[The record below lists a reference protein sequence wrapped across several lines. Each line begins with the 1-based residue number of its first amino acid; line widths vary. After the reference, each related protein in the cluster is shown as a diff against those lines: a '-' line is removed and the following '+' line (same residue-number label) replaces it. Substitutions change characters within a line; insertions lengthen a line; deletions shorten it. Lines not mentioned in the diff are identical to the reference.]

1 MSDTL
6 VVASGLSK
14 NYGRTR
20 AVVDV
25 SVTVGRGEVLG
36 LMGPNGSGKSTLAR
50 LLLGFS
56 RPTEGT
62 VTVDGLSARA
72 FRRTRG
78 VGFLPE
84 ELGRDLPV
92 RGRDLLEVRVPMS
105 DASSVSEALELDP
118 LLDKPLSQLSKGQ
131 WRRVLTAY
139 ALIGESELVVLDEPD
154 SGLDVL
160 ALDGLQSAIRIASDR
175 GAAVVILS
183 HSLVELWRACGRIG
197 IMRDG
202 EMRTVCDI
210 GGLDVEEVRKL
221 YREVAR

>member
-1 MSDTL
+1 VSDVL
-6 VVASGLSK
+6 VVATGLSK

-56 RPTEGT
+56 KPTEGT
-62 VTVDGLSARA
+62 VTVDGLTARE

-84 ELGRDLPV
+84 ELGRDLPI

-105 DASSVSEALELDP
+105 DASSVIEALELDP

-131 WRRVLTAY
+131 WRRMLAAY
-139 ALIGESELVVLDEPD
+139 ALIGETELVVLDEPD

-160 ALDGLQSAIRIASDR
+160 ALDGLQAAIRIASGR
-175 GAAVVILS
+175 GAAVVVLS
-183 HSLVELWRACGRIG
+183 HSLDELWRACDRIG

-202 EMRTVCDI
+202 EMRTVRDI
-210 GGLDVEEVRKL
+210 SDMTAEEVRDL